1 MTTNMNTLR
10 KKIMRGI
17 YYAYAIR
24 LATMPG
30 VWQGFLMLGAMIALT
45 HFVSIGNVIHNLT
58 QIELSHFGTFVYNA
72 VRTTEV
78 WTLLLVGIFVFSMLS
93 LRISLAP
100 RQSTYSFA
108 RV

>member
-1 MTTNMNTLR
+1 MNTLQ

-24 LATMPG
+24 LATTPG

-45 HFVSIGNVIHNLT
+45 RFVSIGNVIHNFS
-58 QIELSHFGTFVYNA
+58 QIELNHFGIFVYNA
-72 VRTTEV
+72 VRTTEI
-78 WTLLLVGIFVFSMLS
+78 WTFLLIGIFFFSMLS

-100 RQSTYSFA
+100 RHDAYSFA